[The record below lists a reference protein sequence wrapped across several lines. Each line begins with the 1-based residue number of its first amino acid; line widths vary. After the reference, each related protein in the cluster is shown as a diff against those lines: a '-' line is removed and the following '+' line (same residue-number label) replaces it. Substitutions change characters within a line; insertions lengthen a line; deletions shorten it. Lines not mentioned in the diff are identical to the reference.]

1 MRNALPRLLL
11 PLLAVL
17 TTSLALEACQTTP
30 ATPGG
35 TTTLQTFDA
44 LYASAVS
51 ADDLVVRT
59 ATQALASALITST
72 QAKRILAIT
81 DSVKAALDA
90 ANAAAQIGNL
100 GIANGNL
107 AQAMGPI
114 VILSA
119 CLTIKPLTVSTF
131 DACAAKLAPP
141 AVQS

>member
-1 MRNALPRLLL
+1 MRHLLRL
-11 PLLAVL
+11 ATVL
-17 TTSLALEACQTTP
+17 TISLLLEACATAP
-30 ATPGG
+30 AAPGAPP
-35 TTTLQTFDA
+35 TTLQTFDA

-51 ADDLVVRT
+51 ADDLVVKS
-59 ATQALASALITST
+59 ATVALSSGWISAA
-72 QAKRILAIT
+72 QAKKVLSIT
-81 DSVKAALDA
+81 DAVKAALDA
-90 ANAAAQIGNL
+90 ANGAAQLGNL
-100 GIANGNL
+100 GVANGNL